1 MSVQLDF
8 FPFKR
13 LCCLLLFVK
22 EVSNDSND
30 MGEILFK
37 SPSSFSHNNHNNK
50 EGKKEGRRRRR
61 GLLCKANN
69 TIHDPSTHY
78 NSSSQMY
85 WPTIHGRSLILSS
98 FFSQFMNAYSNELL
112 LLPACLPVS
121 EAWEKESM
129 IHSGSSY
136 YRANLSLLKVASN
149 NNKMDSTRC
158 DTMGKSGGAVEV
170 ATTRKDADYR
180 LLDVRFNCH
189 IIQPAAVYVG
199 IQLHKKEFSLNYRFL
214 D

>member
-22 EVSNDSND
+22 EASNDSND

-37 SPSSFSHNNHNNK
+37 SPSYFSHNNHNNK
-50 EGKKEGRRRRR
+50 EGKKEGR

-136 YRANLSLLKVASN
+136 LSCQSIVV
-149 NNKMDSTRC
+149 
-158 DTMGKSGGAVEV
+158 KSG
-170 ATTRKDADYR
+170 
-180 LLDVRFNCH
+180 L
-189 IIQPAAVYVG
+189 
-199 IQLHKKEFSLNYRFL
+199 
-214 D
+214 